1 MNGHEADRHDADA
14 ALVARAQQGDTQAFD
29 LLVLKYQRR
38 IMRLLS
44 RMVADAAEVEDVAQE
59 AFINAWRSLPQ
70 FRGESVFYSWLYRIA
85 INCARN
91 WQGASMRRRAV
102 SQPDCVSVAGGAM
115 DGAPGTLRYSDSLT
129 DIGTPDAQLASRQM
143 VQAVQT
149 ALQAL
154 PEELRTALLLRET
167 EGLSYAQI
175 GDVMQCPPGTV
186 RSRIFRA
193 RQAISEQLR
202 TLSGD

>member
-14 ALVARAQQGDTQAFD
+14 ALVVRAQQGDTQAFD

-44 RMVADAAEVEDVAQE
+44 RMVGDAAEVEDVAQE
-59 AFINAWRSLPQ
+59 AFIKAWRSLPQ

-102 SQPDCVSVAGGAM
+102 SQPDSGTM
-115 DGAPGTLRYSDSLT
+115 DDAQGTLRHSDSLT